1 MQIQVTHKDGEVF
14 TASNQ
19 EDYQINVGR
28 GEESFRPMELLL
40 VGLASC
46 SSIDVMQIFSK
57 QKISISNYLVTVN
70 ANREE
75 GSIPSLFTD
84 ITIHFE
90 FTGDVP
96 LAKAKR
102 AIKLTIDKYCSVAAV
117 LKPTSQLS
125 ASLTLNQVSYEI

>member
-19 EDYQINVGR
+19 EDCQINVGR

>member
-19 EDYQINVGR
+19 EDYHINVGR
-28 GEESFRPMELLL
+28 GEQSFRPMELLL